1 MSVEMYRREGPGMRE
16 QAEERAEYL
25 GAMLSKESR
34 LVLVPMDPKEPWEA
48 FRRLRSWMKQSET
61 LDDLPA
67 VDVFEAPAAL
77 TNTNAKII
85 PLTPRQR
92 RTG

>member
-1 MSVEMYRREGPGMRE
+1 MSVEMYRLEGPGMRD
-16 QAEERAEYL
+16 QAEERADYL
-25 GAMLSKESR
+25 GAMLPSEQR

-48 FRRLRSWMKQSET
+48 FRRLRSWMKTSTAQER
-61 LDDLPA
+61 PA
-67 VDVFEAPAAL
+67 VDVFEAPATL
-77 TNTNAKII
+77 TNTAKVI

>member
-1 MSVEMYRREGPGMRE
+1 MSAEMYRREGPKMRE

-25 GAMLSKESR
+25 GAMLSKQSR

-48 FRRLRSWMKQSET
+48 FRRLRTWMKQST
-61 LDDLPA
+61 TTDDLPA
-67 VDVFEAPAAL
+67 VDVFEAPISL
-77 TNTNAKII
+77 TNTAKII
-85 PLTPRQR
+85 PLAPRQR